1 MSVFII
7 LTLRTMISP
16 HCLHKDK
23 VEAFVSQQK
32 NAIQIKSK
40 LGRRQSKL
48 FRIST
53 IKG

>member
-1 MSVFII
+1 
-7 LTLRTMISP
+7 MISL
-16 HCLHKDK
+16 HCLYKDK
-23 VEAFVSQQK
+23 VENFVSQQK

-40 LGRRQSKL
+40 LGRIKPKQ